1 MKKNKGFFGGV
12 LEFGGNMIGKAMDAA
27 LSITDKISRK
37 ILFGDKITDAVEKP
51 FNMAKDAGK
60 ITAGKIGELSE
71 KLEQEAAKYEK
82 VSGMGNK
89 DIASKG
95 FNDPLTND
103 IGNSKTGIHYL
114 PDNPASNIAKGKANA
129 PLTNDIG
136 NLINSKTAGSSALA
150 GPAGNLAQ
158 DIDLNK

>member
-1 MKKNKGFFGGV
+1 MKKNKGLFGGV
-12 LEFGGNMIGKAMDAA
+12 LELGGKVMLEPIKLVGKVMNTG
-27 LSITDKISRK
+27 LSVTDKISRG
-37 ILFGDKITDAVEKP
+37 LLGDKITDAVEKP
-51 FNMAKDAGK
+51 FDMAKDVGK
-60 ITAGKIGELSE
+60 ITAGRIGELPE

-82 VSGMGNK
+82 VSDKGNK

-95 FNDPLTND
+95 MP
-103 IGNSKTGIHYL
+103 IKGNYL
-114 PDNPASNIAKGKANA
+114 PDDPVSKGLNG

>member
-1 MKKNKGFFGGV
+1 MKKNKGLFGGV
-12 LEFGGNMIGKAMDAA
+12 LELGGKVMLEPIKLVGKVMNTG
-27 LSITDKISRK
+27 LSIADKISRG
-37 ILFGDKITDAVEKP
+37 LLGDKITDAVEKP

-60 ITAGKIGELSE
+60 ITAGRIQELPE
-71 KLEQEAAKYEK
+71 KLEQEAAEYEK
-82 VSGMGNK
+82 VSDKGNK

-95 FNDPLTND
+95 MP
-103 IGNSKTGIHYL
+103 IKGNYL
-114 PDNPASNIAKGKANA
+114 PDDPVSKGLNG

>member
-1 MKKNKGFFGGV
+1 MKKNKGLFGGV
-12 LEFGGNMIGKAMDAA
+12 LELGGKVILEPIKLVGKVMNTG
-27 LSITDKISRK
+27 LSIADKISRG
-37 ILFGDKITDAVEKP
+37 LLGDKITDAVEKP

-60 ITAGKIGELSE
+60 ITAGRIQELPE

-82 VSGMGNK
+82 VSDKGNK

-95 FNDPLTND
+95 MP
-103 IGNSKTGIHYL
+103 IKGNYL
-114 PDNPASNIAKGKANA
+114 PDDPVSKGLNG

>member
-1 MKKNKGFFGGV
+1 MKKNKGLFGGV
-12 LEFGGNMIGKAMDAA
+12 LELGGKVMLEPIKFMGKGVDVA
-27 LSITDKISRK
+27 LSITDKISRG
-37 ILFGDKITDAVEKP
+37 LFGDKITDAVEKP
-51 FNMAKDAGK
+51 FDMAKDAGK
-60 ITAGKIGELSE
+60 ITAGRIQELPE

-82 VSGMGNK
+82 AAITGMR
-89 DIASKG
+89 
-95 FNDPLTND
+95 
-103 IGNSKTGIHYL
+103 YL

-136 NLINSKTAGSSALA
+136 NLINSKTVGSSALA

>member
-1 MKKNKGFFGGV
+1 MKKNKGLFGGV
-12 LEFGGNMIGKAMDAA
+12 LELGGKVMLEPIKLVGKVMNTG
-27 LSITDKISRK
+27 LSVADKISRG
-37 ILFGDKITDAVEKP
+37 LLGDKITDAVEKP
-51 FNMAKDAGK
+51 FDMAKDVGK
-60 ITAGKIGELSE
+60 ITAGRIGELPE

-82 VSGMGNK
+82 VSDKGNK

-95 FNDPLTND
+95 MP
-103 IGNSKTGIHYL
+103 IKGNYL
-114 PDNPASNIAKGKANA
+114 PDDPVSKGLNG

>member
-1 MKKNKGFFGGV
+1 MKKNKGFFGGI
-12 LEFGGNMIGKAMDAA
+12 LEFGGNMMGKAMDAA

-37 ILFGDKITDAVEKP
+37 LFGDRITDAVETPLKAVE
-51 FNMAKDAGK
+51 NAGK
-60 ITAGKIGELSE
+60 ITAGRIGELSE

-82 VSGMGNK
+82 ISDMGNK

-95 FNDPLTND
+95 MHIKGNYLPDDPVSKGLNSLLTND
-103 IGNSKTGIHYL
+103 IE
-114 PDNPASNIAKGKANA
+114 
-129 PLTNDIG
+129 

>member
-1 MKKNKGFFGGV
+1 
-12 LEFGGNMIGKAMDAA
+12 MDTT

-37 ILFGDKITDAVEKP
+37 LFGDRITDAVETPLKAVE
-51 FNMAKDAGK
+51 NAGK
-60 ITAGKIGELSE
+60 ITAGRIQELPE

-82 VSGMGNK
+82 VS
-89 DIASKG
+89 
-95 FNDPLTND
+95 
-103 IGNSKTGIHYL
+103 KTGLHYL

>member
-1 MKKNKGFFGGV
+1 MKKNKGLFGGV
-12 LEFGGNMIGKAMDAA
+12 LEFGGNMIGKVMDVT
-27 LSITDKISRK
+27 LSVTDKISRG
-37 ILFGDKITDAVEKP
+37 LLGDKITDAVETPLKAVE
-51 FNMAKDAGK
+51 NAGK
-60 ITAGKIGELSE
+60 ITAGRIGELPE

-82 VSGMGNK
+82 VS
-89 DIASKG
+89 
-95 FNDPLTND
+95 
-103 IGNSKTGIHYL
+103 KTGLHYL

-129 PLTNDIG
+129 LLTNDIG

>member
-1 MKKNKGFFGGV
+1 MKKNKGLFGGV
-12 LEFGGNMIGKAMDAA
+12 LEFGGNVIGKVMDTT
-27 LSITDKISRK
+27 LSVTDKISRG
-37 ILFGDKITDAVEKP
+37 LLGDKITDAVETPLKAVE
-51 FNMAKDAGK
+51 NAGK
-60 ITAGKIGELSE
+60 ITAGRIGELPE

-82 VSGMGNK
+82 VS
-89 DIASKG
+89 
-95 FNDPLTND
+95 
-103 IGNSKTGIHYL
+103 KTGLHYL

-129 PLTNDIG
+129 PLTNDIE

>member
-1 MKKNKGFFGGV
+1 MKKNKGLFGGV
-12 LEFGGNMIGKAMDAA
+12 LELGGKVMLEPIKLAGKVMNTG
-27 LSITDKISRK
+27 LSIADKISRG
-37 ILFGDKITDAVEKP
+37 LLGDKITDAVEKP
-51 FNMAKDAGK
+51 FDMAKDAGK
-60 ITAGKIGELSE
+60 ITAGRIQELPE

-82 VSGMGNK
+82 AANGGM
-89 DIASKG
+89 
-95 FNDPLTND
+95 
-103 IGNSKTGIHYL
+103 HYL

>member
-1 MKKNKGFFGGV
+1 MKKNKGLFGGV
-12 LEFGGNMIGKAMDAA
+12 LELGGKVMLEPIKLVGKVMNTG
-27 LSITDKISRK
+27 LSITDKISRG
-37 ILFGDKITDAVEKP
+37 LLGDKITDAVEKP

-60 ITAGKIGELSE
+60 ITAGRIQELPE

-82 VSGMGNK
+82 VSDKGNK

-95 FNDPLTND
+95 MP
-103 IGNSKTGIHYL
+103 IKGNYL
-114 PDNPASNIAKGKANA
+114 PDDSVSKGLNG

>member
-1 MKKNKGFFGGV
+1 MKKNKGLFGGL
-12 LEFGGNMIGKAMDAA
+12 LEFGGNMMGKVMDVT

-37 ILFGDKITDAVEKP
+37 LFGDRITDAVETPLKAVE
-51 FNMAKDAGK
+51 NAGK
-60 ITAGKIGELSE
+60 ITAGRIGELPE

-82 VSGMGNK
+82 AAKVGM
-89 DIASKG
+89 
-95 FNDPLTND
+95 PE
-103 IGNSKTGIHYL
+103 YL

>member
-1 MKKNKGFFGGV
+1 MKKNKGLFGGV
-12 LEFGGNMIGKAMDAA
+12 LEFGGNVIGKVMDAA

-37 ILFGDKITDAVEKP
+37 LFGDRITDAVETPLKAVE
-51 FNMAKDAGK
+51 NAGK
-60 ITAGKIGELSE
+60 ITAGKIQELPE

-82 VSGMGNK
+82 ISGMGNK

-95 FNDPLTND
+95 MP
-103 IGNSKTGIHYL
+103 IKGNYL
-114 PDNPASNIAKGKANA
+114 PDDPASNIAKGKANA

>member
-1 MKKNKGFFGGV
+1 MKKNKGLFGGV
-12 LEFGGNMIGKAMDAA
+12 LELGGKVISAPFKLMGKAVDTA
-27 LSITDKISRK
+27 LSITDKISRG
-37 ILFGDKITDAVEKP
+37 LFGDKITDAVEKP
-51 FNMAKDAGK
+51 FDMAKDAGK
-60 ITAGKIGELSE
+60 ITAGRIGELPE
-71 KLEQEAAKYEK
+71 KLEQEA
-82 VSGMGNK
+82 G
-89 DIASKG
+89 
-95 FNDPLTND
+95 L
-103 IGNSKTGIHYL
+103 HYL

>member
-1 MKKNKGFFGGV
+1 MKKNKGLFGGV
-12 LEFGGNMIGKAMDAA
+12 LELGGKVMLEPIKLVGKVMNTG
-27 LSITDKISRK
+27 LSIADKISRG
-37 ILFGDKITDAVEKP
+37 LLGDKITDAVEKP

-60 ITAGKIGELSE
+60 ITAGRIQELPE

-82 VSGMGNK
+82 VSDKGNK

-95 FNDPLTND
+95 MP
-103 IGNSKTGIHYL
+103 IKGNYL
-114 PDNPASNIAKGKANA
+114 PDDPVSKGLNG

-158 DIDLNK
+158 DINLNK

>member
-1 MKKNKGFFGGV
+1 MKKNKGLFGGV
-12 LEFGGNMIGKAMDAA
+12 LELGGNMIGKVMDVT
-27 LSITDKISRK
+27 LSVTDKISRG
-37 ILFGDKITDAVEKP
+37 LLGDKITDAVETPLKAIE
-51 FNMAKDAGK
+51 NAGK
-60 ITAGKIGELSE
+60 ITAGRIGELPE

-82 VSGMGNK
+82 ISDMENK
-89 DIASKG
+89 DIASKR
-95 FNDPLTND
+95 N
-103 IGNSKTGIHYL
+103 YL
-114 PDNPASNIAKGKANA
+114 PDDPVSKGLNG

>member
-1 MKKNKGFFGGV
+1 MKKNKGLFGGV
-12 LEFGGNMIGKAMDAA
+12 LEFGGNMIGKVMDVT
-27 LSITDKISRK
+27 LSVTDKISRG
-37 ILFGDKITDAVEKP
+37 LLGDKITDAVETPLKAVE
-51 FNMAKDAGK
+51 NAGK
-60 ITAGKIGELSE
+60 ITAGRIGELPE

-82 VSGMGNK
+82 VS
-89 DIASKG
+89 
-95 FNDPLTND
+95 
-103 IGNSKTGIHYL
+103 KTGLHYL

>member
-1 MKKNKGFFGGV
+1 
-12 LEFGGNMIGKAMDAA
+12 MIGKVMDVT
-27 LSITDKISRK
+27 LSVTDKISRG
-37 ILFGDKITDAVEKP
+37 LLGDKITDAVETPLKAVE
-51 FNMAKDAGK
+51 NAGK
-60 ITAGKIGELSE
+60 ITAGRIGELPE

-82 VSGMGNK
+82 VS
-89 DIASKG
+89 
-95 FNDPLTND
+95 
-103 IGNSKTGIHYL
+103 KTGLHYL

-129 PLTNDIG
+129 QLTNDIG

>member
-1 MKKNKGFFGGV
+1 MKKNKGLFGGV
-12 LEFGGNMIGKAMDAA
+12 LEFGGNMISAQFKLMGKAVDTA
-27 LSITDKISRK
+27 LSITDKISRG
-37 ILFGDKITDAVEKP
+37 LFGDKITDAVEKP
-51 FNMAKDAGK
+51 FNMAKDAGR
-60 ITAGKIGELSE
+60 ITAGRIQELPE

-82 VSGMGNK
+82 VSDKGNK

-95 FNDPLTND
+95 MP
-103 IGNSKTGIHYL
+103 IKGNYL
-114 PDNPASNIAKGKANA
+114 PDDPVSKGLNG

>member
-1 MKKNKGFFGGV
+1 MKKNKGLFGGV
-12 LEFGGNMIGKAMDAA
+12 LEFGGNMIGRVMDVT
-27 LSITDKISRK
+27 LSVTDKISRS
-37 ILFGDKITDAVEKP
+37 LLGDKITDAVETPLKAVE
-51 FNMAKDAGK
+51 NAGK
-60 ITAGKIGELSE
+60 ITAGRIQELPE

-82 VSGMGNK
+82 VSDKGNK

-95 FNDPLTND
+95 MP
-103 IGNSKTGIHYL
+103 IKGNYL
-114 PDNPASNIAKGKANA
+114 PDDPVSKGLNS

>member
-1 MKKNKGFFGGV
+1 MKKNKGLFGGV
-12 LEFGGNMIGKAMDAA
+12 LEFGGNMIGKVMDVT
-27 LSITDKISRK
+27 LSVTDKISRG
-37 ILFGDKITDAVEKP
+37 LLGDKITDAVETPLKAVE
-51 FNMAKDAGK
+51 NAGK
-60 ITAGKIGELSE
+60 ITAGRIGELPE

-82 VSGMGNK
+82 AANGGM
-89 DIASKG
+89 
-95 FNDPLTND
+95 
-103 IGNSKTGIHYL
+103 HYL

>member
-1 MKKNKGFFGGV
+1 MKKNKGFFGGI
-12 LEFGGNMIGKAMDAA
+12 LEFGGNMMGKAVDAA

-37 ILFGDKITDAVEKP
+37 ILFGDKITDAVETPLKAVE
-51 FNMAKDAGK
+51 NAGK

-82 VSGMGNK
+82 VSDKGNK

-95 FNDPLTND
+95 MH
-103 IGNSKTGIHYL
+103 IKGNYL
-114 PDNPASNIAKGKANA
+114 PDDPVSKGLNG

-158 DIDLNK
+158 DIGLNK

>member
-1 MKKNKGFFGGV
+1 MKKNKGLFGGV
-12 LEFGGNMIGKAMDAA
+12 LELGGKVMLEPIKLVGKVMNTG
-27 LSITDKISRK
+27 LSIADKISRG
-37 ILFGDKITDAVEKP
+37 LLGDKITDAVEKP

-60 ITAGKIGELSE
+60 ITAGRIQELPE

-82 VSGMGNK
+82 VSDKGNK

-95 FNDPLTND
+95 MP
-103 IGNSKTGIHYL
+103 IKGNYL
-114 PDNPASNIAKGKANA
+114 PDDPVSKGLNS

>member
-1 MKKNKGFFGGV
+1 MKKNKGLFGGV
-12 LEFGGNMIGKAMDAA
+12 LEFGGNMISAQFKLMGKAVDTA
-27 LSITDKISRK
+27 LSITDKISRG
-37 ILFGDKITDAVEKP
+37 LFGDKITDAVETPLKAVE
-51 FNMAKDAGK
+51 NAGK
-60 ITAGKIGELSE
+60 ITAGRIGELPE

-82 VSGMGNK
+82 ISDMENK

-95 FNDPLTND
+95 MP
-103 IGNSKTGIHYL
+103 IKGNYL
-114 PDNPASNIAKGKANA
+114 PDDPVSKGLNG

>member
-1 MKKNKGFFGGV
+1 MKKNKGLFGGL
-12 LEFGGNMIGKAMDAA
+12 LEFGGNMMGKVMDVT

-37 ILFGDKITDAVEKP
+37 LFGDRITDAVETPLKAVE
-51 FNMAKDAGK
+51 NAGK
-60 ITAGKIGELSE
+60 ITAGRIGELSE

-82 VSGMGNK
+82 ISDMGNK

-114 PDNPASNIAKGKANA
+114 PDNPASNITKGKANA
-129 PLTNDIG
+129 PLTNDIE

>member
-1 MKKNKGFFGGV
+1 MKKNKGLFGGV
-12 LEFGGNMIGKAMDAA
+12 LEFGGNVIGKVMDAA

-37 ILFGDKITDAVEKP
+37 LFGDRITDAVETPLKAVE
-51 FNMAKDAGK
+51 NAGK
-60 ITAGKIGELSE
+60 ITAGRIGELPE

-82 VSGMGNK
+82 
-89 DIASKG
+89 A
-95 FNDPLTND
+95 
-103 IGNSKTGIHYL
+103 SKTGLHYL

-136 NLINSKTAGSSALA
+136 SLIDSKTAGSSALA

>member
-1 MKKNKGFFGGV
+1 MKKNKGLFGGV
-12 LEFGGNMIGKAMDAA
+12 LELGGKVMLEPIKLVGKVMNTG
-27 LSITDKISRK
+27 LSIADKISRG
-37 ILFGDKITDAVEKP
+37 LLGDKITDAVEKP

-60 ITAGKIGELSE
+60 ITAGRIQELPE

-82 VSGMGNK
+82 VSDKGNK

-95 FNDPLTND
+95 MPIKGNYLLDDPVSKGLNGPLTND
-103 IGNSKTGIHYL
+103 IE
-114 PDNPASNIAKGKANA
+114 
-129 PLTNDIG
+129 

>member
-1 MKKNKGFFGGV
+1 MKKNKGLFGGV
-12 LEFGGNMIGKAMDAA
+12 LEFGGNVIGKVMDTT

-37 ILFGDKITDAVEKP
+37 LFGDRITDAVETPLKAVE
-51 FNMAKDAGK
+51 NAGK
-60 ITAGKIGELSE
+60 ITAGRIQELPE

-82 VSGMGNK
+82 VS
-89 DIASKG
+89 
-95 FNDPLTND
+95 
-103 IGNSKTGIHYL
+103 KTGLRYL

>member
-1 MKKNKGFFGGV
+1 MKKNKGLFGGV
-12 LEFGGNMIGKAMDAA
+12 LELGGKVMLEPIKLVGKVMNTG
-27 LSITDKISRK
+27 LSIADKISRG
-37 ILFGDKITDAVEKP
+37 LLGDKITDAVEKP

-60 ITAGKIGELSE
+60 ITAGRIQELPE

-82 VSGMGNK
+82 VSDKGNK

-95 FNDPLTND
+95 MP
-103 IGNSKTGIHYL
+103 IKGNYL
-114 PDNPASNIAKGKANA
+114 PDDPVSKGLNG

-136 NLINSKTAGSSALA
+136 NLINSKIAGSSALA

>member
-1 MKKNKGFFGGV
+1 MKKNKGLFGGV
-12 LEFGGNMIGKAMDAA
+12 LELGGKVMLGPIKLVGKGVDTA
-27 LSITDKISRK
+27 LSITDKISRG
-37 ILFGDKITDAVEKP
+37 LFGDKITDAVEKP
-51 FNMAKDAGK
+51 FDMAKDAGK
-60 ITAGKIGELSE
+60 ITAGRIQELPE

-82 VSGMGNK
+82 VSDKGNK

-95 FNDPLTND
+95 MPIKGD
-103 IGNSKTGIHYL
+103 YL
-114 PDNPASNIAKGKANA
+114 PDDPVSKGFNG

>member
-1 MKKNKGFFGGV
+1 MKKNKGFFGGI
-12 LEFGGNMIGKAMDAA
+12 LEFGGNMIGKAMNAA

-37 ILFGDKITDAVEKP
+37 ILFGDKITDAVEMPLKAVE
-51 FNMAKDAGK
+51 NAGK

-82 VSGMGNK
+82 VSDKGNK

-95 FNDPLTND
+95 MPIKGNYLPDDPVSKGLNGPLTND
-103 IGNSKTGIHYL
+103 IE
-114 PDNPASNIAKGKANA
+114 
-129 PLTNDIG
+129 

>member
-1 MKKNKGFFGGV
+1 MKKNKGLFGGL
-12 LEFGGNMIGKAMDAA
+12 LEFGGNMMGKVMDVT

-37 ILFGDKITDAVEKP
+37 LFGDRITDAVETPLKAVE
-51 FNMAKDAGK
+51 NAGK
-60 ITAGKIGELSE
+60 ITAGRIGELSE

-82 VSGMGNK
+82 ISDMGNK

-129 PLTNDIG
+129 PLTNDIE

>member
-1 MKKNKGFFGGV
+1 MKKNKGLFGGV
-12 LEFGGNMIGKAMDAA
+12 LELGGKVMLEPIKLVGKVMNTG
-27 LSITDKISRK
+27 LSIADKISRG
-37 ILFGDKITDAVEKP
+37 LLGDKITDAVEKP

-60 ITAGKIGELSE
+60 ITAGRIQELPE

-82 VSGMGNK
+82 VSDKGNK

-95 FNDPLTND
+95 MP
-103 IGNSKTGIHYL
+103 IKGNYL
-114 PDNPASNIAKGKANA
+114 PDDPVSKGLNG

-150 GPAGNLAQ
+150 RPAGNLAQ